1 MIKYLYLVAAVFL
14 EVTATM
20 LLPASQ
26 NFTRLVP
33 TIILSVCYAGSFYLL
48 TFILKTIPI
57 AIVLELKGKCFDTIE
72 TGILIAVAARP
83 IPIKI
88 PKSKVNQK
96 PVLFP

>member
-1 MIKYLYLVAAVFL
+1 MSAYLVYMGDTKYPNEPAAV
-14 EVTATM
+14 TM
-20 LLPASQ
+20 
-26 NFTRLVP
+26 
-33 TIILSVCYAGSFYLL
+33 
-48 TFILKTIPI
+48 PI

-96 PVLFP
+96 PVFGP

>member
-1 MIKYLYLVAAVFL
+1 MTNVVFHPNSTSVYLVYMGDTKYPKEPAAV
-14 EVTATM
+14 
-20 LLPASQ
+20 
-26 NFTRLVP
+26 
-33 TIILSVCYAGSFYLL
+33 
-48 TFILKTIPI
+48 TIPI

-96 PVLFP
+96 PVLAHNLKNKFLLNKIRNL